1 MPQLDTTYYLSSI
14 FWFLLCFGVLFL
26 FSKFWLIPRLSK
38 LVSERESIVSDKLK
52 EIALLRQELIDLDAT
67 YQFQLQAAKAE
78 AKRSQEEA
86 LKRFN
91 EEAQHLL
98 HKICLNCESF
108 VANEEIKLQKEYD
121 SFLQDKDKVIEELLQ
136 VFVCFFK
143 SKAPQPQAHYD

>member
-1 MPQLDTTYYLSSI
+1 
-14 FWFLLCFGVLFL
+14 
-26 FSKFWLIPRLSK
+26 
-38 LVSERESIVSDKLK
+38 VSDKLK
-52 EIALLRQELIDLDAT
+52 DIALLRQELIDLDAT

-86 LKRFN
+86 LKRFS

-98 HKICLNCESF
+98 HKIGLNCESF
-108 VANEEIKLQKEYD
+108 VANEEIKLQKEYN

-136 VFVCFFK
+136 VFVTKIK